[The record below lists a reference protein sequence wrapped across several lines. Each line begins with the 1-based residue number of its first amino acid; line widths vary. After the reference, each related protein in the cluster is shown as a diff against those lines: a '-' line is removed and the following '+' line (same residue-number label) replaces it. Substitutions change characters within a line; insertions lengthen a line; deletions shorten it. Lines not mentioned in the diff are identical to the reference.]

1 MKRFLGW
8 SDSKDD
14 PFRKGTI
21 TEKTP
26 DEDEDRENDKDDD
39 GENIDDIDD
48 LPISPIRRIFPRR

>member
-26 DEDEDRENDKDDD
+26 DEDEDRENDKD
-39 GENIDDIDD
+39 GLTVDIGP
-48 LPISPIRRIFPRR
+48 LIGP